1 MPKSTVIY
9 YSLNRKMKQIII
21 LLFLS
26 ILTANA
32 QETVKFSNTEE
43 ILSYATQHSIALKSG
58 NAQMALAKFQ
68 TYYAKINSFNP
79 RANVGYG
86 ITDNFQLPV
95 NFLPAEVFGGVAGT
109 FKEAKLG
116 QQYVQNLSVTPQID
130 LINHAAWAKLQSAQ
144 TNEKLTEINNVFIRK
159 TLSESV
165 VGVYF
170 SIVSNQQQ
178 LELLIKTHQNADSV
192 LTIIENK
199 LNQGIIRSQDVNNAQ
214 VNKLMIQDK
223 IQQVQNTIEQQINLL
238 KSLCETTT
246 ETNFVITHKTNLTTQ
261 ENGLVSLNTLKTQQ
275 AEYQIKYAQN
285 ELKISQLNYYPTLSL
300 MGSLAF
306 QENSNNHFFDGNARW
321 IPISYLGLRLNYA
334 IPDANKN
341 AQNKVAKTN
350 LEIAQFNGQK
360 QQIQQQFE
368 QKQLQL
374 EYQKAIDNEQLTQK
388 ILNLKRDTYQK
399 NLNLFNQNIY
409 PAENLLFSFTDELN
423 ATLAHVLA
431 KVNIEFQQAKIN
443 INNTL
448 K

>member
-1 MPKSTVIY
+1 MRKSTVIY
-9 YSLNRKMKQIII
+9 CSSNRKMKQILVLI
-21 LLFLS
+21 LLS
-26 ILTANA
+26 ILSANA
-32 QETVKFSNTEE
+32 QETVNFSNTDEV
-43 ILSYATQHSIALKSG
+43 LSYATQHSIALKSG
-58 NAQMALAKFQ
+58 NAQLALAKFQ
-68 TYYAKINSFNP
+68 TYYAKINRFNP
-79 RANVGYG
+79 RANLGYA

-116 QQYVQNLSVTPQID
+116 QQYIQNLSVTPQID
-130 LINHAAWAKLQSAQ
+130 LINHAAWAKLQSFQA
-144 TNEKLTEINNVFIRK
+144 NEKLTEINYVFIRK

-170 SIVSNQQQ
+170 SIVSNQRQ
-178 LELLIKTHQNADSV
+178 LELLEKTGQNADSV

-199 LNQGIIRSQDVNNAQ
+199 FSQGIIRSQDVNNAQ

-223 IQQVQNTIEQQINLL
+223 IQQVQNTIEQQVNLL
-238 KSLCETTT
+238 KSLCETPT
-246 ETNFVITHKTNLTTQ
+246 ETNFVITHKTDLTPQ

-275 AEYQIKYAQN
+275 ADFQIKYAQN
-285 ELKISQLNYYPTLSL
+285 ELKVSQLSYYPTLSL
-300 MGSLAF
+300 TGGLAF

-321 IPISYLGLRLNYA
+321 IPISYVGLRLNYA

-341 AQNKVAKTN
+341 AQNKVVKTN
-350 LEIAQFNGQK
+350 LEIAQLNSQK

-368 QKQLQL
+368 QKQLTL
-374 EYQKAIDNEQLTQK
+374 EYSKAVDNEQFTQK

-409 PAENLLFSFTDELN
+409 PAENLLSSFTDELN
-423 ATLAHVLA
+423 ATLSHAVA
-431 KVNIEFQQAKIN
+431 KINIEFQQAKIN

>member
-1 MPKSTVIY
+1 MPESTVIY
-9 YSLNRKMKQIII
+9 YSSNRKMKQIII

-68 TYYAKINSFNP
+68 TYYAKINRFNP

-95 NFLPAEVFGGVAGT
+95 NFLPAEIFGGVAGT

-130 LINHAAWAKLQSAQ
+130 LINNAAWAKLQSAQ

-178 LELLIKTHQNADSV
+178 LELLIKTRQNADSV

-199 LNQGIIRSQDVNNAQ
+199 FNQGIIRSQDVNNAQ

-246 ETNFVITHKTNLTTQ
+246 ETNFVISYKTDLTTQ

-341 AQNKVAKTN
+341 AQNKVVKTS
-350 LEIAQFNGQK
+350 LEIAQFNSQK
-360 QQIQQQFE
+360 QQSQQQFE

-423 ATLAHVLA
+423 ATLAHELA

>member
-9 YSLNRKMKQIII
+9 YSSNRKMKQTIT

-32 QETVKFSNTEE
+32 QDTVKISNTEE

-68 TYYAKINSFNP
+68 TYYAKINRFNP

-116 QQYVQNLSVTPQID
+116 QQYIQNLSVTPQID
-130 LINHAAWAKLQSAQ
+130 LINHAAWAKLQSAR

-159 TLSESV
+159 TLSESL

-178 LELLIKTHQNADSV
+178 LELLVKTRQNADSV

-199 LNQGIIRSQDVNNAQ
+199 FNQGIIRSQDVNNAQ

-306 QENSNNHFFDGNARW
+306 QENSNNHFFDGNACW

-341 AQNKVAKTN
+341 AQNKVAKSN

-368 QKQLQL
+368 QKQLQH
-374 EYQKAIDNEQLTQK
+374 QKAIDNEQLTQK
-388 ILNLKRDTYQK
+388 ISNLKRDTYQK

-409 PAENLLFSFTDELN
+409 PAKNLFFSFTDELN

-443 INNTL
+443 INNAL

>member
-9 YSLNRKMKQIII
+9 YSSNRKMKQTIT

-32 QETVKFSNTEE
+32 QDTVKISNTEE

-68 TYYAKINSFNP
+68 TYYAKINRFNP

-116 QQYVQNLSVTPQID
+116 QQYIQNLSVTPQID
-130 LINHAAWAKLQSAQ
+130 LINHAAWAKLQSAR

-159 TLSESV
+159 TLSESL

-178 LELLIKTHQNADSV
+178 LELLVKTRQNADSV

-199 LNQGIIRSQDVNNAQ
+199 FNQGIIRSQDVNNAQ

-223 IQQVQNTIEQQINLL
+223 IQQVQNTIVLL
-238 KSLCETTT
+238 RR
-246 ETNFVITHKTNLTTQ
+246 F
-261 ENGLVSLNTLKTQQ
+261 
-275 AEYQIKYAQN
+275 
-285 ELKISQLNYYPTLSL
+285 
-300 MGSLAF
+300 
-306 QENSNNHFFDGNARW
+306 
-321 IPISYLGLRLNYA
+321 
-334 IPDANKN
+334 
-341 AQNKVAKTN
+341 
-350 LEIAQFNGQK
+350 
-360 QQIQQQFE
+360 
-368 QKQLQL
+368 
-374 EYQKAIDNEQLTQK
+374 
-388 ILNLKRDTYQK
+388 
-399 NLNLFNQNIY
+399 
-409 PAENLLFSFTDELN
+409 
-423 ATLAHVLA
+423 
-431 KVNIEFQQAKIN
+431 
-443 INNTL
+443 
-448 K
+448 